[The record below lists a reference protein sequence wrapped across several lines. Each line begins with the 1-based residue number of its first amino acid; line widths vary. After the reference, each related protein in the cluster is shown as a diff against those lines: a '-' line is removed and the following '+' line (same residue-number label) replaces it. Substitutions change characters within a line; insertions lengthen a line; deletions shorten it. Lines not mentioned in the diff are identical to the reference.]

1 MFGQNNPIIE
11 QKKKIKGL
19 LMAYRSGSSNVF
31 FTHVYIFYAL
41 GNMTTVKQISG
52 CRSKQ
57 YYIFTS
63 STLFKTQTGMTGS
76 GTFNFEKIP
85 CTKDRGNLNQ
95 CRHKKSNTSI
105 IIRISNNKKIQNKQV
120 LKTNAFH
127 HIDSSYSEPV
137 EYVVL
142 I

>member
-1 MFGQNNPIIE
+1 MFGQNNPIRE

-31 FTHVYIFYAL
+31 FTHVYIFYAR
-41 GNMTTVKQISG
+41 GNMTTVKQISR
-52 CRSKQ
+52 CRSRQ

-76 GTFNFEKIP
+76 DTFNFEKIP

-95 CRHKKSNTSI
+95 CRHKK
-105 IIRISNNKKIQNKQV
+105 KK
-120 LKTNAFH
+120 
-127 HIDSSYSEPV
+127 
-137 EYVVL
+137 
-142 I
+142 